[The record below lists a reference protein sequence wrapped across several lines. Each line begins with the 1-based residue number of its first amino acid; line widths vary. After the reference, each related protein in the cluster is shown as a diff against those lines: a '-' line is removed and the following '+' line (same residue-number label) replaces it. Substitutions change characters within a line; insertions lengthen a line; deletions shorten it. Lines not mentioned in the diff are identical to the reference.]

1 MGSGSE
7 SGRFESLNRFRSL
20 PEAILAA
27 RRTHGAG
34 RVAFEDIEG
43 TALTYGQLTLGGA
56 VLERAFRARFA
67 PGERVGLLLPAAP
80 AAVARSARSAA

>member
-34 RVAFEDIEG
+34 RVAFEDTEG
-43 TALTYGQLTLGGA
+43 SPPTYGQLTLVAA
-56 VLERAFRARFA
+56 VLGRRDERRDGRALVCV
-67 PGERVGLLLPAAP
+67 PPS
-80 AAVARSARSAA
+80 SASTPSVCVKVP